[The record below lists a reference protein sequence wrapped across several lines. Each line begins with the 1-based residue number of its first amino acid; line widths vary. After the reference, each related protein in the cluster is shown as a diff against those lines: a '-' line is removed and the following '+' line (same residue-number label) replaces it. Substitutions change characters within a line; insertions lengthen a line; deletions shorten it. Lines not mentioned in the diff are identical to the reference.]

1 MEKLHPFTVKG
12 ALRFKTPPLREALAE
27 FERRVLT
34 GQAAITVHGMPDTGK
49 STMMTYLWER
59 MSGSKKAVVY
69 HMVMS
74 SSSIDENQLMRE
86 LRTSNGAKESF
97 PSVTPKEALM
107 RSAEASCDR
116 LGVPRVVFLIDEAQ
130 LLNKAHFELLRG
142 LLADL
147 TAMDLAP
154 FAGLFAQPEILRK
167 RWQLK
172 DKGDASLIN
181 RFLGRPYR
189 FRGLRREEFVE
200 VLKLLDET
208 RWPEEGPTYTEFFAP
223 KFWARGERLAN
234 WAEAFAQEFAEL
246 SRAWGRD
253 PDDLP
258 TSFLNEAVHTFY
270 AGVADTTLTPAEMN
284 QLVARAVNNSPA
296 PAAFEFLAG
305 LEESVQQTPSRAPP
319 PARTTRSRAA

>member
-49 STMMTYLWER
+49 STMMTFLLER

-69 HMVMS
+69 HMVMA
-74 SSSIDENQLMRE
+74 SSSIDEKQLMRE
-86 LRTSNGAKESF
+86 LLTSNGTKESF
-97 PSVTPKEALM
+97 PSVTPKEALV
-107 RSAEASCDR
+107 RSALAKCDG

-130 LLNKAHFELLRG
+130 MLTKAHFELMRG

-147 TAMDLAP
+147 TAMGLAP

-189 FRGLRREEFVE
+189 FRGLRRDEFEE
-200 VLKLLDET
+200 VLKLLDEA
-208 RWPEEGPTYTEFFAP
+208 RWPEEGPTYTEYFAP
-223 KFWARGERLAN
+223 TFWARGDKLAN
-234 WAEAFAQEFAEL
+234 WAEVFAKEFGEL
-246 SRAWGRD
+246 SLTWGRD

-258 TSFLNEAVHTFY
+258 TSYLNEAVHTFY
-270 AGVADTTLTPAEMN
+270 AGVADTTRTPAEMN

-305 LEESVQQTPSRAPP
+305 LEESVQQIPP
-319 PARTTRSRAA
+319 PELPGTKARRSRVA